1 MSVLVDTSIWSAA
14 LRRTGRVLSGPAQEL
29 RKLIAVHQVEIIGP
43 IRQEILSGIRDVA
56 QFKKLEARLSAF
68 PDIPITTEDYI
79 MAAKFFNL
87 CRGKGIQGSNTDFL
101 ICAVAVR
108 NRLAIFTTDK
118 DFMRF
123 AKYIPILLYEKA
135 KFDHGE
141 SQIREGKGISYKKGK
156 RRLKKWAKKKKKSS
170 PPSSEASGGKSRTSR
185 KKRSATGT
193 TRKLP

>member
-1 MSVLVDTSIWSAA
+1 MLVDTSIWSAA

-29 RKLIAVHQVEIIGP
+29 RKLIADHQVEIIGA
-43 IRQEILSGIRDVA
+43 IRQEILSGIRDEA

-68 PDIPITTEDYI
+68 PDIPVTSEDYI
-79 MAAKFFNL
+79 TAAKFFNL

-118 DFMRF
+118 DFPRF
-123 AKYIPILLYEKA
+123 AKYLPIVLYEKA

-141 SQIREGKGISYKKGK
+141 SQIREGKGVSDKEAK
-156 RRLKKWAKKKKKSS
+156 RRLKKWTKKKKKS
-170 PPSSEASGGKSRTSR
+170 
-185 KKRSATGT
+185 
-193 TRKLP
+193 